1 MENNR
6 LKEFFYEDLNVFTFK
21 IKMKYEHIRNIFI
34 VLSFAILIAF
44 IVLIDPL
51 KIATV
56 IVTTNLY
63 ILLLA
68 FFVATISHVF
78 LKVFKWK
85 VLLDNVDYK
94 DLLPIQM
101 VGMTIS
107 NFTPGRIAEPV
118 KNILLKI
125 KKNVP
130 VSESL
135 QSVIF
140 ERIID
145 IVVLVVIS
153 FIGILAFSVGNIK
166 ILAYASIGVFLS
178 IVFVLVFMIYKKSFG
193 IYLFNFF
200 RRFPIANKL
209 SKKFIENFYKK
220 RFSRGPLTKCFLI
233 SLFVWLLEGVV
244 FYLCILSFGITV
256 SPLIAVGIV
265 SLAILIGNISFL
277 PGGIGS
283 SEIVM
288 ILLLTL
294 VGVPSVTAAA
304 STILFRIL
312 TFWYMAFLGVGFFV
326 KDFSREKVDLFK

>member
-1 MENNR
+1 
-6 LKEFFYEDLNVFTFK
+6 
-21 IKMKYEHIRNIFI
+21 MKYTHVRNIFI
-34 VLSFAILIAF
+34 VLSLVILVAF
-44 IVLIDPL
+44 IVLIDPV
-51 KIATV
+51 KIAGV
-56 IVTTNLY
+56 IVTANLY

-68 FFVATISHVF
+68 LVLATVSHTF

-85 VLLDNVDYK
+85 VLLDNVPYK

-125 KKNVP
+125 KKNIP

-145 IVVLVVIS
+145 IVVLVLIS
-153 FIGILAFSVGNIK
+153 FIGILVFSVGSIQ
-166 ILAYASIGVFLS
+166 ILAYLSIGVFLT
-178 IVFVLVFMIYKKSFG
+178 IVLLLVFMIYKRSFG
-193 IYLFNFF
+193 IIIFNFF
-200 RRFPIANKL
+200 RKFPIANRL
-209 SKKFIENFYKK
+209 SKDFIETFYKK
-220 RFSRGPLTKCFLI
+220 RFSKKPLIKCFLI
-233 SLFVWLLEGVV
+233 SLIVWLLEGVV

-256 SPLIAVGIV
+256 SPLIAIGIV

-312 TFWYMAFLGVGFFV
+312 TFWYMAFLGLGFFV
-326 KDFSREKVDLFK
+326 KDFSGEKIDLFK